1 MMNSNHGP
9 TMGIPSSEERQ
20 FLEDRLYEF
29 NSNQTGKDDGE
40 LFGVFIRD
48 ASGEIV
54 AGLSGWTWAQACEIR
69 QVWVHPSW
77 RRQGYGR
84 SLLEAAEQEAKS
96 RGCKVILLSSYSFQ
110 APAFYQKLAYELA
123 WQLDDFPPGH
133 RYCFLVKRL
142 T

>member
-1 MMNSNHGP
+1 MNPNHEL
-9 TMGIPSSEERQ
+9 TMGVPSSEERQ

-29 NSNQTGKDDGE
+29 NSRQTGKEDGE

-48 ASGEIV
+48 EGREIL
-54 AGLSGWTWAQACEIR
+54 AGLSGWTWAEACEIR
-69 QVWVHPSW
+69 EVWVQPEW

-84 SLLEAAEQEAKS
+84 RLLEAAEREARS

-110 APAFYQKLAYELA
+110 APAFYQKLGYELA

-142 T
+142 R